1 MVVACTTTVSLLLN
15 LYVVFTSEI
24 VSHQQTEMCS
34 LKSEYLDIM
43 KFINVVDSLV
53 TFAIPTILIMA
64 MNLVI
69 VRNLMEFRQQIR
81 VDVVAEDSSEPS
93 NSPAVCK
100 IFDF

>member
-93 NSPAVCK
+93 NSPAVCT